1 MKCKIITRELAYMHI
16 NFDEIA
22 KRTLAKA
29 LGERAGYFK
38 LFYDT
43 EGCGCE
49 GINVLL
55 LVDAPLHTDVMVT
68 SDEFQFIVDQQHQIF
83 YNEVVNLAGDPEFPT
98 FKLYSDDSGYG
109 NRVPIRD
116 LRAVDATK

>member
-1 MKCKIITRELAYMHI
+1 MHIKIDELAQR
-16 NFDEIA
+16 
-22 KRTLAKA
+22 KLATA
-29 LGERAGYFK
+29 LGDRSGYFK
-38 LFYDT
+38 IFYDT

-55 LVDAPLHTDVMVT
+55 LVDTPLQTDLNVD
-68 SDEFQFIVDQQHQIF
+68 SDKFHFIVDQQHKIF
-83 YNEVVNLAGDPEFPT
+83 YNEQLFLEGDPEFPT

-116 LRAVDATK
+116 LRAVQSVK